1 MTLLSI
7 RLVLYNEDMLYLLH
21 GENVSAS
28 REALLELKK
37 NYSSDSISVFDAKK
51 FDADEFARVCETPSM
66 FADRRLV
73 VVEGKFPK
81 FSIFKSQFSTL
92 SPTTDVVF
100 WVGEKLRPSNKLF
113 KLVKELGGQIRAF
126 KPAIPKHVFGF
137 LDALGYK
144 NKQKSFL
151 ELHRLLDQG
160 ESPVYLL
167 TMMVWQIRNLLKVKL
182 SLNSG
187 PKPKMNPFVL
197 RKTKG
202 QVKNFEEEEL
212 VGIFR
217 KLLKVELSLKT
228 TQQDPK
234 LVLDLLVRE
243 ITDV

>member
-1 MTLLSI
+1 MLL
-7 RLVLYNEDMLYLLH
+7 LLH

-28 REALLELKK
+28 RSALLELKK

-51 FDADEFARVCETPSM
+51 FDEDEFVRVCETPSM
-66 FADRRLV
+66 FADHRLV
-73 VVEGKFPK
+73 IIEGKPSSPPHFLTSPP
-81 FSIFKSQFSTL
+81 L
-92 SPTTDVVF
+92 PPTTDLVF
-100 WVGEKLRPSNKLF
+100 WIPDQLKSSNKLF

-212 VGIFR
+212 VGVFG
-217 KLLKVELSLKT
+217 KLLEAEVALKT

-234 LVLDLLVRE
+234 LVLDLLVDG
-243 ITDV
+243 IC